1 MNNAVVSKWL
11 LRMVLLVSFVILQ
24 PISLY
29 AADGESERFFENH
42 VRPIF
47 AEHCSGCH
55 GADKQFGALRLD
67 SWQSLSEGSDSA
79 PVVIAGNVDDS
90 LLIQAVRRIDGV
102 EMPPDNPLAEK
113 DVQTLVHWVQTGAFW
128 PKSEVTSESESQER
142 AKNHW
147 AFQQI
152 KRTDPPPVQQA
163 DWPSNAID
171 QFVLARLVSAGLA
184 PSPPA
189 SKAALIRRVSFV
201 LTGLPPTA
209 DQVREFVSS
218 TDPDA
223 YSRLVEDLL
232 ASPHYGEKWARHWLD
247 VTRYSDSKGYVYAR
261 EERFWTHAS
270 AYRDWVVKFF
280 NDDRPINDFL
290 LLQVAADQAAES
302 EDDLAAMGFLTLGR
316 RFLGVKH
323 DIIDDR
329 IDVVCRGMMGLTVG
343 CARCHDHKFDPIP
356 IKDYYSLYGVFD
368 SSIERERSI
377 KSTDQLDPA
386 YLAELTNREQTLAEN
401 LATVRKETANRVRG
415 RVGDYLAA
423 QFELEKYPGDTF
435 GQLFQKTDII
445 PTIVRR
451 WEEYIRSAGERKD
464 PVWTL
469 WHQLVAIAD
478 LPPEQFAAEAK
489 QICQAAIE
497 AEPTDVHPLVAEALE
512 TPPQNPG
519 EIAKRYGDLFAS
531 IVQKVSEDAS
541 LLSPNESGELVFV
554 DPLLESLRPIL
565 YGNDSPC
572 EVPNE
577 PIVEIEL
584 YLDIGSCE
592 QLWKMQGEV
601 DRWAISSGISDQRAR
616 VLVDRAKPNQPR
628 VFKRGN
634 PLRKDAI
641 VPRQFIAILAGDA
654 RQPFARG
661 SGRLE
666 LAKEIVSPDNPLT
679 SRVFVNRIWGNCFGK
694 GLVDTPSDF
703 GLRASPPSHP
713 ELLDWLA
720 SRFMDQNWSM
730 KDLHRQILI
739 SATFRQADSGPSDSP
754 MLAKAR
760 EIDPANALLW
770 RWSPHR
776 LTVEELRD
784 SILKASETLDRSI
797 GGKSVDLWN
806 APFPKRR
813 TLYGTVDRQFLPGLL
828 RVFDFANPDLHIA
841 QRSDTTTPQQSLF
854 FLNHPWMLQQART
867 LADKTSDIDD
877 PSNRV
882 AKMFQMVLL
891 REPTIDELADAIA
904 FVSDAQ
910 PVQAVVTKSTAQQ
923 WSYGYGAMNDDGSIR
938 QFNLLPHFTGQ
949 SWQGGAT
956 YPDAALGWVQF
967 DATGGHPGNTR
978 EHAAIRRWTAPREMV
993 VKIESN
999 IVHEP
1004 PQGDGVR
1011 AFIVGSNSVPRI
1023 LTQASVHQSK
1033 AELNVETIRVTKG
1046 DTIDFVVDIGDGL
1059 SHDQFLWRTKL
1070 AEVAQPNK
1078 DQGKAV
1084 NPVWGSVDDFEGVPP
1099 EQVNAWQQLAQVL
1112 IGTNEFLFVP

>member
-1 MNNAVVSKWL
+1 MNNAVLSPCLPQFVVLML
-11 LRMVLLVSFVILQ
+11 LAVLYPTAVR
-24 PISLY
+24 
-29 AADGESERFFENH
+29 AADEDAERFFENH

-55 GADKQFGALRLD
+55 GVDKQFGGLRLD
-67 SWQSLSEGSDSA
+67 AWQSLSQDSDSA
-79 PVVIAGNVDDS
+79 PVVVAGNPEES

-102 EMPPDNPLAEK
+102 EMPPDNPLPEK
-113 DVQTLVHWVQTGAFW
+113 DVQTLVQWVQSGAFW
-128 PKSEVTSESESQER
+128 PKSELMPQSESHER

-147 AFQQI
+147 AFQPI
-152 KRTDPPPVQQA
+152 KRTDPPSVQKQ
-163 DWPSNAID
+163 DWPVNAID
-171 QFVLARLVSAGLA
+171 QYVLARLESAGLT

-189 SKAALIRRVSFV
+189 NRAALIRRVSFV

-209 DQVREFVSS
+209 DQVQDFVSS
-218 TDPDA
+218 TDPEA
-223 YSRLVEDLL
+223 YVRLVEDLL

-247 VTRYSDSKGYVYAR
+247 VARYSDSKGYVYAR

-302 EDDLAAMGFLTLGR
+302 DDDLAAMGFLTLGR

-377 KSTDQLDPA
+377 ESPDQLDAA
-386 YLAELTNREQTLAEN
+386 YLAELTKREQALAEK
-401 LATVRKETANRVRG
+401 LAAVRKETADRVRG

-445 PTIVRR
+445 PSIVRR

-464 PVWTL
+464 PVWSL
-469 WHQLVAIAD
+469 WHQLVAITD
-478 LPPEQFAAEAK
+478 LPSDQFIEQAK
-489 QICQAAIE
+489 TICQAASE
-497 AEPTDVHPLVAEALE
+497 AESSLVHPLVAKVFQQD
-512 TPPQNPG
+512 PPQNPK
-519 EIAKRYGDLFAS
+519 EIAKRYGDLLAS
-531 IVQKVSEDAS
+531 IVQNVSEDSS
-541 LLSPNESGELVFV
+541 LHSILS
-554 DPLLESLRPIL
+554 
-565 YGNDSPC
+565 GNNSPC
-572 EVPNE
+572 ELPDE
-577 PIVEIEL
+577 PIVEIEM
-584 YLDIGSCE
+584 YLDIDSCQ
-592 QLWKMQGEV
+592 QLWQMQGEV
-601 DRWAISSGISDQRAR
+601 DRWTISSGASDQRAR
-616 VLVDRAKPNQPR
+616 VLVDRATPSEPR

-641 VPRQFIAILAGDA
+641 VPRQFLSILAGDE
-654 RQPFARG
+654 RQPFASG

-666 LAKEIVSPDNPLT
+666 LAQEIVSPDNPLT

-713 ELLDWLA
+713 ELLDYLA
-720 SRFMDQNWSM
+720 IRFMDQNWSI
-730 KDLHRQILI
+730 KDLHRQIVM
-739 SATFRQADSGPSDSP
+739 SATFQQSASGPSESAV
-754 MLAKAR
+754 LAKAR
-760 EIDPANALLW
+760 ELDPANALLW

-776 LTVEELRD
+776 LTIEELRD
-784 SILKASETLDRSI
+784 SILKATVTLDRSI
-797 GGKSVDLWN
+797 GGKSVELWN

-854 FLNHPWMLQQART
+854 FLNHPWTLQQART
-867 LADKTSDIDD
+867 LADATNDLEGASE
-877 PSNRV
+877 RV
-882 AKMFQMVLL
+882 SQLFQMVLQ
-891 REPTIDELADAIA
+891 RNPTDDELADAIA
-904 FVSDAQ
+904 FVSDARPDQ
-910 PVQAVVTKSTAQQ
+910 VVVTKDTAQQ
-923 WSYGYGAMNDDGSIR
+923 WSYGYGSMNDDGSIGK
-938 QFNLLPHFTGQ
+938 FNLLPHFTGQ
-949 SWQGGAT
+949 SWQGSAT
-956 YPDAALGWVQF
+956 YPDGKLGWVQL
-967 DATGGHPGNTR
+967 DARGGHPGNTR
-978 EHAAIRRWTAPREMV
+978 EHAAIRRWTAPLEMV
-993 VKIESN
+993 VRIESSFE
-999 IVHEP
+999 HEP

-1011 AFIVGSNSVPRI
+1011 AFIVGSGSTPRI
-1023 LTQASVHQSK
+1023 VAQSSFHNSK
-1033 AELNVETIRVTKG
+1033 AELNVDTLSVSKG
-1046 DTIDFVVDIGDGL
+1046 DTIDFIVDIGDGL
-1059 SHDQFLWRTKL
+1059 SYDQFLWRTKL
-1070 AEVAQPNK
+1070 VEVAQPNQ
-1078 DQGKAV
+1078 DQGVTKSAV
-1084 NPVWGSVDDFEGVPP
+1084 WDSLEDFEGIPP
-1099 EQVNAWQQLAQVL
+1099 EQLDAWQQLAQVL

>member
-1 MNNAVVSKWL
+1 MKNAVFSQCLQRVVAL
-11 LRMVLLVSFVILQ
+11 LSLAILQ
-24 PISLY
+24 PTALQ
-29 AADGESERFFENH
+29 AADDEQERFFENH

-55 GADKQFGALRLD
+55 GADKQFGGLRLD
-67 SWQSLSEGSDSA
+67 SWQSLAAQSDSA
-79 PVVIAGNVDDS
+79 PVVIGGNADES
-90 LLIQAVRRIDGV
+90 LLIQAVRRIDGL
-102 EMPPDNPLAEK
+102 EMPPDNPLPEK
-113 DVQTLVHWVQTGAFW
+113 DVQTLVQWVQAGAFW
-128 PKSEVTSESESQER
+128 PTSQAMAPSDAQQR
-142 AKNHW
+142 ARNHW
-147 AFQQI
+147 AFQKI
-152 KRTDPPPVQQA
+152 ELIDPPSVQST
-163 DWPSNAID
+163 DWPINTID
-171 QFVLARLVSAGLA
+171 RFVLARLESAGLE

-209 DQVREFVSS
+209 DEVQEFVSS

-223 YSRLVEDLL
+223 YRRLVEDLL

-247 VTRYSDSKGYVYAR
+247 VARYSDSKGYVYAR

-270 AYRDWVVKFF
+270 AYRDWIVKFF

-329 IDVVCRGMMGLTVG
+329 IDVVSRGMMGLTVG

-377 KSTDQLDPA
+377 ESPERLDPA
-386 YLAELTNREQTLAEN
+386 YLAELTKREQTLAER
-401 LATVRKETANRVRG
+401 LAEVRKETADRVRG

-451 WEEYIRSAGERKD
+451 WEECIRSAGERND
-464 PVWTL
+464 PVWTV

-478 LPPEQFAAEAK
+478 LPPDQFAAEAK
-489 QICQAAIE
+489 VICQAAME
-497 AEPTDVHPLVAEALE
+497 AAPSEVHPLVAKAMENA
-512 TPPQNPG
+512 PQNPS
-519 EIAKRYGDLFAS
+519 EIAKRYGELLAS
-531 IVQKVSEDAS
+531 IVH
-541 LLSPNESGELVFV
+541 ESGEGVFV
-554 DPLLESLRPIL
+554 DPTLEPLRAIL
-565 YGNDSPC
+565 YGDDSPC
-572 EVPNE
+572 EVPDE
-577 PIVEIEL
+577 PIVEIEM

-592 QLWKMQGEV
+592 QLWKLQGEV
-601 DRWAISSGISDQRAR
+601 DRWAIGSGASDRRAR
-616 VLVDRAKPNQPR
+616 VLVDREKPNQPR

-641 VPRQFIAILAGDA
+641 VPRQFLAILAGDA
-654 RQPFARG
+654 RQPFVRG

-679 SRVFVNRIWGNCFGK
+679 SRVFVNRVWGNCFGK

-720 SRFMDQNWSM
+720 TRFMDQNWSI
-730 KDLHRQILI
+730 KDLHRQIVM
-739 SATFRQADSGPSDSP
+739 SATFQQADSGPRDLL

-760 EIDPANALLW
+760 EIDPENALRW

-776 LTVEELRD
+776 LTIEELRD
-784 SILKASETLDRSI
+784 SILRATATLDRSV
-797 GGKSVDLWN
+797 GGKSVELWN
-806 APFPKRR
+806 SPFPKRR

-841 QRSDTTTPQQSLF
+841 QRADTTTPQQSLF
-854 FLNHPWMLQQART
+854 FLNHPWTLEQARL
-867 LADKTSDIDD
+867 LAGKTSEIEDASDRIDQ
-877 PSNRV
+877 
-882 AKMFQMVLL
+882 MFQMVLL
-891 REPTIDELADAIA
+891 RRPTADELADAIA
-904 FVSDAQ
+904 FVSTAEPEQ
-910 PVQAVVTKSTAQQ
+910 SVVIRDMAEQ

-938 QFNLLPHFTGQ
+938 QFTLLPYFTGQ
-949 SWQGGAT
+949 SWQGGAQ
-956 YPDAALGWVQF
+956 YPDASLGWVQL
-967 DATGGHPGNTR
+967 DANGGHPGNTR
-978 EHAAIRRWTAPREMV
+978 EHAAIRRWTAPGEMV
-993 VKIESN
+993 VKIESTL
-999 IVHEP
+999 VHEP
-1004 PQGDGVR
+1004 SQGDGVR
-1011 AFIVGSNSVPRI
+1011 AFIVGSSETPRI
-1023 LTQASVHQSK
+1023 LAQASVHQSK
-1033 AELNVETIRVTKG
+1033 ADLNVDTVRVTQG

-1059 SHDQFLWRTKL
+1059 GYDQFLWRTKL
-1070 AEVAQPNK
+1070 ARVAEPRQ
-1078 DQGKAV
+1078 DQGA
-1084 NPVWGSVDDFEGVPP
+1084 PADSVWDSVEDFAGVPP
-1099 EQVNAWQQLAQVL
+1099 EQLSVWQQLAQVL
-1112 IGTNEFLFVP
+1112 MGTNEFLFVP

>member
-1 MNNAVVSKWL
+1 MKNAVISWWL
-11 LRMVLLVSFVILQ
+11 RRIVLLVSFAIL
-24 PISLY
+24 PPTSLH
-29 AADGESERFFENH
+29 AADDEAERFFENH

-47 AEHCSGCH
+47 AEHCSSCH
-55 GADKQFGALRLD
+55 GPDKQFGGLRLD

-79 PVVIAGNVDDS
+79 PVVIASNAEDS
-90 LLIQAVRRIDGV
+90 LLIQAVRRMDGV
-102 EMPPDNPLAEK
+102 EMPPDNPLPEK
-113 DVQTLVHWVQTGAFW
+113 DVQTLVHWVKTGAFW
-128 PKSEVTSESESQER
+128 PKSEVTPESESQER

-147 AFQQI
+147 AFQAI
-152 KRTDPPPVQQA
+152 KQSGPPPVQQT
-163 DWPSNAID
+163 DWPINAVD
-171 QFVLARLVSAGLA
+171 PFVLARLESAGLA

-189 SKAALIRRVSFV
+189 SRAALIRRVSFV
-201 LTGLPPTA
+201 LTGLPPTV
-209 DQVREFVSS
+209 DQVQEFVLS

-247 VTRYSDSKGYVYAR
+247 VARYSDSKGYVYAR

-290 LLQVAADQAAES
+290 VLQIAADQAAKS
-302 EDDLAAMGFLTLGR
+302 EYDLAAMGFLTLGR

-329 IDVVCRGMMGLTVG
+329 IDMVCRGMMGLTVG

-377 KSTDQLDPA
+377 ESTDQLDPA
-386 YLAELTNREQTLAEN
+386 YLAELTKREQALAER
-401 LATVRKETANRVRG
+401 LAAVRKETADRVRG

-435 GQLFQKTDII
+435 GQLFQETDII

-451 WEEYIRSAGERKD
+451 WEEYIRSAGEHQD
-464 PVWTL
+464 PVWTV
-469 WHQLVAIAD
+469 WHQLVAITD
-478 LPPEQFAAEAK
+478 LPPAHFAAEAK
-489 QICQAAIE
+489 QICQAAIQAKSTE
-497 AEPTDVHPLVAEALE
+497 VHPLVATALK
-512 TPPQNPG
+512 TPPRNPS
-519 EIAKRYGDLFAS
+519 EIAKLYGDLFAS
-531 IVQKVSEDAS
+531 IVQKVSADPA
-541 LLSPNESGELVFV
+541 LLSPNESGDPVFL
-554 DPLLESLRPIL
+554 DSTLESLRPIL

-572 EVPNE
+572 EVPDE

-601 DRWAISSGISDQRAR
+601 DRWAISSGASDRRAR
-616 VLVDRAKPNQPR
+616 VLVDRAKPTAPR

-634 PLRKDAI
+634 SLRKDAI
-641 VPRQFIAILAGDA
+641 VPRQFLAMLAGDS
-654 RQPFARG
+654 RQPFANG

-666 LAKEIVSPDNPLT
+666 LANEIVSPDNPLT
-679 SRVFVNRIWGNCFGK
+679 SRIFVNRIWGNCFGK

-730 KDLHRQILI
+730 KDLHRQIVM
-739 SATFRQADSGPSDSP
+739 SASFRQADSGPSDSD
-754 MLAKAR
+754 MLARAR
-760 EIDPANALLW
+760 EIDPTNALRW

-776 LTVEELRD
+776 LTIEELRD
-784 SILKASETLDRSI
+784 SILKATATLDRSI

-813 TLYGTVDRQFLPGLL
+813 TIYGTVDRQFLPGLL

-841 QRSDTTTPQQSLF
+841 QRADTTTPQQSLF
-854 FLNHPWMLQQART
+854 FLNHPWTLQQASV
-867 LADKTSDIDD
+867 LADKTSEIEDAR
-877 PSNRV
+877 NRI

-891 REPTIDELADAIA
+891 REPTGEELADAIA
-904 FVSDAQ
+904 FVSHAEPKQNED
-910 PVQAVVTKSTAQQ
+910 TESTTQQ

-956 YPDAALGWVQF
+956 FPDAALGWIQI
-967 DATGGHPGNTR
+967 DATGGHPGNDR
-978 EHAAIRRWTAPREMV
+978 DHAAIRRWIAPAEMV
-993 VKIESN
+993 VKIESHF
-999 IVHEP
+999 VHEP

-1011 AFIVGSNSVPRI
+1011 VFIARSNNTPRI

-1033 AELNVETIRVTKG
+1033 AELNVETVRVAKG
-1046 DTIDFVVDIGDGL
+1046 DTIDFVVDINTGL
-1059 SHDQFLWRTKL
+1059 SYDQFLWRLKL
-1070 AEVAQPNK
+1070 AEVAPPNQDEGTAK
-1078 DQGKAV
+1078 
-1084 NPVWGSVDDFEGVPP
+1084 NSVWDSVEDFESVPP
-1099 EQVNAWQQLAQVL
+1099 EQVDAWQQLAQVL
-1112 IGTNEFLFVP
+1112 MGTNEFLFVP

>member
-1 MNNAVVSKWL
+1 MNNAVFLPCLQRIVVLML
-11 LRMVLLVSFVILQ
+11 LAAVLPTPLR
-24 PISLY
+24 
-29 AADGESERFFENH
+29 AADDDAERFFENH

-47 AEHCSGCH
+47 AQHCSSCH
-55 GADKQFGALRLD
+55 GVEKQFGGLRLD
-67 SWQSLSEGSDSA
+67 AWQSLSQDSDSA
-79 PVVIAGNVDDS
+79 PVVVAGKPDES
-90 LLIQAVRRIDGV
+90 LLIQAVRRINGV
-102 EMPPDNPLAEK
+102 EMPPDNPLPEK
-113 DVQTLVHWVQTGAFW
+113 DVQTLVQWVESGAFW
-128 PKSEVTSESESQER
+128 PQSERMSQSESHER

-147 AFQQI
+147 AFQPI
-152 KRTDPPPVQQA
+152 KRTDPPPVQQT
-163 DWPSNAID
+163 DWPVNAID
-171 QFVLARLVSAGLA
+171 PFVLARLESAGLA

-189 SKAALIRRVSFV
+189 SREALIRRASFV

-209 DQVREFVSS
+209 DQVQDFVSA

-232 ASPHYGEKWARHWLD
+232 ASPQYGEKWARHWLD
-247 VTRYSDSKGYVYAR
+247 VARYSDSKGYVYAR

-290 LLQVAADQAAES
+290 LLQIAADQAAQS
-302 EDDLAAMGFLTLGR
+302 DDDLAAMGFLTLGR

-377 KSTDQLDPA
+377 ESPDQLDSA
-386 YLAELTNREQTLAEN
+386 YLAELTKREQALAER
-401 LATVRKETANRVRG
+401 LAAVRKETADRVRG

-451 WEEYIRSAGERKD
+451 WEEHIRSAGESQD
-464 PVWTL
+464 PIWTL
-469 WHQLVAIAD
+469 WHQLVEIAD
-478 LPPEQFAAEAK
+478 LPPDQFAAQAK
-489 QICQAAIE
+489 TICQAASE
-497 AEPTDVHPLVAEALE
+497 SESSLVHPVVAQAFQD
-512 TPPQNPG
+512 PPHNPK
-519 EIAKRYGDLFAS
+519 EIAKRYGDLLAS
-531 IVQKVSEDAS
+531 IVQNVSADPS
-541 LLSPNESGELVFV
+541 LH
-554 DPLLESLRPIL
+554 PIL
-565 YGNDSPC
+565 YGDDSPC
-572 EVPNE
+572 EVPDE
-577 PIVEIEL
+577 PIVEIEM
-584 YLDIGSCE
+584 YLDIDSCQ

-601 DRWAISSGISDQRAR
+601 DRWAINSGASDQRAR
-616 VLVDRAKPNQPR
+616 VLVDRAIPNEPR

-641 VPRQFIAILAGDA
+641 VPRQFLSILAGDD
-654 RQPFARG
+654 RQPFATG

-666 LAKEIVSPDNPLT
+666 LAHDIISPDNPLT
-679 SRVFVNRIWGNCFGK
+679 TRVFVNRIWGNCFGN

-703 GLRASPPSHP
+703 GLRASPPSHR
-713 ELLDWLA
+713 ELLDYLA
-720 SRFMDQNWSM
+720 TRFMEQNWSI
-730 KDLHRQILI
+730 KDLHRQIVM
-739 SATFRQADSGPSDSP
+739 SATFQQADSGPSDSAV
-754 MLAKAR
+754 LAKAR
-760 EIDPANALLW
+760 ELDPTNAWLW

-776 LTVEELRD
+776 LTLEELRD
-784 SILKASETLDRSI
+784 SILTATVTLDRSI

-806 APFPKRR
+806 SPFPKRR

-854 FLNHPWMLQQART
+854 FLNHPWTLQQART
-867 LADKTSDIDD
+867 LADATSDWEDA
-877 PSNRV
+877 SERV
-882 AKMFQMVLL
+882 SKLFQMVLL
-891 REPTIDELADAIA
+891 RQPTRDELADAIA

-910 PVQAVVTKSTAQQ
+910 PDQTVVTKTTAQQ
-923 WSYGYGAMNDDGSIR
+923 WSFGYGAMNDDGSTG
-938 QFNLLPHFTGQ
+938 QFNPLPHFTGQ

-956 YPDAALGWVQF
+956 YPDAALGWVQL
-967 DATGGHPGNTR
+967 DARGGHPGNTR

-993 VKIESN
+993 VKIESSC
-999 IVHEP
+999 VHEP

-1011 AFIVGSNSVPRI
+1011 AFIVGSNNTPRI
-1023 LTQASVHQSK
+1023 VAHANVHNSK
-1033 AELNVETIRVTKG
+1033 AELNVDSLRINKG

-1059 SHDQFLWRTKL
+1059 SYDQFLWRTKL
-1070 AEVAQPNK
+1070 VEVSQPNQ
-1078 DQGKAV
+1078 DRGQTTGV
-1084 NPVWGSVDDFEGVPP
+1084 VWDSLEDFEGDPP
-1099 EQVNAWQQLAQVL
+1099 EQLDAWQQLAQVL

>member
-1 MNNAVVSKWL
+1 LLSLAVLSPTP
-11 LRMVLLVSFVILQ
+11 LQ
-24 PISLY
+24 
-29 AADGESERFFENH
+29 AADDDAERFFENH

-55 GADKQFGALRLD
+55 GVDKQFGGLRLD
-67 SWQSLSEGSDSA
+67 AWQSLSQDSDSA
-79 PVVIAGNVDDS
+79 PVVVAGNPEES
-90 LLIQAVRRIDGV
+90 LLIQAVRRVDGL
-102 EMPPDNPLAEK
+102 EMPPDNPLPDK
-113 DVQTLVHWVQTGAFW
+113 DVQTLVQWVQSGAFW
-128 PKSEVTSESESQER
+128 PKSEMIAQSESIQR
-142 AKNHW
+142 AKSHW
-147 AFQQI
+147 AFQPI
-152 KRTDPPPVQQA
+152 KRTDPPSVQNQ
-163 DWPSNAID
+163 DWPINSID
-171 QFVLARLVSAGLA
+171 QFVLARLESAGLA

-189 SKAALIRRVSFV
+189 SRSALIRRVSFV

-209 DQVREFVSS
+209 DQVQDFVSS
-218 TDPDA
+218 NDPEA
-223 YSRLVEDLL
+223 YSRLVEELL

-247 VTRYSDSKGYVYAR
+247 VARYSDSKGYVYAR

-270 AYRDWVVKFF
+270 AYRDWVVRFF

-302 EDDLAAMGFLTLGR
+302 DDDLAAMGFLTLGR

-323 DIIDDR
+323 DILDDR

-377 KSTDQLDPA
+377 QSPDQLDSA
-386 YLAELTNREQTLAEN
+386 YLAELTKREQALAEK
-401 LATVRKETANRVRG
+401 LAAVRKETADRVRG

-445 PTIVRR
+445 PSIVRR
-451 WEEYIRSAGERKD
+451 WEEYIRRAGERHD

-478 LPPEQFAAEAK
+478 LPSDQFAEKAK
-489 QICQAAIE
+489 TICQAAAESE
-497 AEPTDVHPLVAEALE
+497 ASGVHPAVAKAFQD
-512 TPPQNPG
+512 PPQNPN
-519 EIAKRYGDLFAS
+519 EIAKRYGDLLAS
-531 IVQKVSEDAS
+531 IAQNVSEDSS
-541 LLSPNESGELVFV
+541 LHS
-554 DPLLESLRPIL
+554 IL

-572 EVPNE
+572 ELPDE
-577 PIVEIEL
+577 PIVEIEMF
-584 YLDIGSCE
+584 LDIDSCQ

-601 DRWAISSGISDQRAR
+601 DRWTISSGASDQRAR
-616 VLVDRAKPNQPR
+616 VLVDRATPSEPR

-641 VPRQFIAILAGDA
+641 VPRQFLSILAGDE
-654 RQPFARG
+654 RQPFANG

-666 LAKEIVSPDNPLT
+666 LAQEIVSPDNPLT

-713 ELLDWLA
+713 ELLDYLA
-720 SRFMDQNWSM
+720 IRFMDQNWSI
-730 KDLHRQILI
+730 KDLHRQLVM
-739 SATFRQADSGPSDSP
+739 SATFQQADSGPSDSDV
-754 MLAKAR
+754 LAKAR
-760 EIDPANALLW
+760 ELDPANALLW

-776 LTVEELRD
+776 LTIEELRD
-784 SILKASETLDRSI
+784 SILKATVTLDRTV

-854 FLNHPWMLQQART
+854 FLNHPWTLQQART
-867 LADKTSDIDD
+867 LADSTNDLEDASE
-877 PSNRV
+877 RV
-882 AKMFQMVLL
+882 SKLFQMVLL
-891 REPTIDELADAIA
+891 RKPTADELADAIA
-904 FVSDAQ
+904 FVSDAR
-910 PVQAVVTKSTAQQ
+910 PDQAIVTKDTAQQ
-923 WSYGYGAMNDDGSIR
+923 WSYGYGAMNDDGSIG

-949 SWQGGAT
+949 SWQGSAT
-956 YPDAALGWVQF
+956 YPDGKLGWVQL
-967 DATGGHPGNTR
+967 DAKGGHPGNTR
-978 EHAAIRRWTAPREMV
+978 EHAAIRRWTAQREMV
-993 VKIESN
+993 VRIESSF
-999 IVHEP
+999 VHEP

-1011 AFIVGSNSVPRI
+1011 AFIVGSGSTPRI
-1023 LTQASVHQSK
+1023 VAQANFHKSK
-1033 AELNVETIRVTKG
+1033 ADLNVETLSVSKG
-1046 DTIDFVVDIGDGL
+1046 DTIDFIVDIGDGL
-1059 SHDQFLWRTKL
+1059 SYDQFLWRSKL
-1070 AEVAQPNK
+1070 IEVAQPNQ
-1078 DQGKAV
+1078 DQDATKIAV
-1084 NPVWGSVDDFEGVPP
+1084 WDSLEDFEGDPP
-1099 EQVNAWQQLAQVL
+1099 EQLDAWQQLAQVL